1 MEDCLGEPV
10 ESVSARLRSAA
21 RPMCVHFL
29 TELPARAQV
38 REEVR
43 AAPAPVS
50 APAAAPAPPPAPA
63 PAPAPV
69 PAYSPAPIDGLIG
82 GGVSYAGT
90 GAAPKPASYAAR
102 KAKAA
107 ESGTGS
113 KDGMLGQL

>member
-1 MEDCLGEPV
+1 
-10 ESVSARLRSAA
+10 
-21 RPMCVHFL
+21 MCVHFL
-29 TELPARAQV
+29 KELPARAQV

-63 PAPAPV
+63 PATV

-107 ESGTGS
+107 ESGAGS